1 MQGVLHTA
9 ITLRRDAIKRAS
21 FFWAFAR
28 CLLYSWLMALTGRP
42 LTRRGMKPG
51 LFISGEFRTTGELLR
66 VLAPLLHCFKE
77 GDPGFMKLDEHLI
90 ADFSGKGLVGIR
102 GFDQVIDVCIVEVL
116 VLKNEGLA
124 HRVVGQVPQVL
135 GGKGGLI
142 DPYIAWVPFGDH
154 MLLPFLCLQLFDNRL
169 DLALGTPLPVEPSSK
184 RVHNAHQIRKPSLG
198 GSCLPG

>member
-135 GGKGGLI
+135 GGKSGLI

-154 MLLPFLCLQLFDNRL
+154 MLLDQLHSCSLSSACNCLTIASILRL
-169 DLALGTPLPVEPSSK
+169 ARRCP
-184 RVHNAHQIRKPSLG
+184 
-198 GSCLPG
+198 